1 MIRRLAMMLLVVAG
15 MVSAQ
20 TLQQDMQRITDAFD
34 ALPPA
39 REVAR
44 QQFKDPQRA
53 ELMIDLV
60 RMNTRIAE
68 ESEVR
73 ARYAKG
79 KERRGF
85 RAAQKRAERAE
96 WECIRQLGRMEHA
109 KRPDL

>member
-1 MIRRLAMMLLVVAG
+1 MMQRLAAILLLVAG
-15 MVSAQ
+15 VVSGQ
-20 TLQQDMQRITDAFD
+20 TLQQDMHKISEEFD

-44 QQFKDPQRA
+44 HRFKDPPRA

-60 RMNTRIAE
+60 RMNTRSAE

-73 ARYAKG
+73 ARYATG
-79 KERRGF
+79 KARRRF

-96 WECIRQLGRMEHA
+96 RECLRELDRMEHA
-109 KRPDL
+109 N